1 MITPSE
7 RFRVDFPDCDVS
19 TICVS
24 RWDPDGTLGD
34 SLTHPPTRAV
44 LTRSQKT
51 KTPFAQAQLL
61 LAQTAS
67 LDQAS
72 SRRSNVRVRAGET
85 IVVTAGQ
92 SQAII
97 RFRNSDTCSSSYW
110 VM

>member
-85 IVVTAGQ
+85 VFGTAGR

-97 RFRNSDTCSSSYW
+97 RFRT
-110 VM
+110 V